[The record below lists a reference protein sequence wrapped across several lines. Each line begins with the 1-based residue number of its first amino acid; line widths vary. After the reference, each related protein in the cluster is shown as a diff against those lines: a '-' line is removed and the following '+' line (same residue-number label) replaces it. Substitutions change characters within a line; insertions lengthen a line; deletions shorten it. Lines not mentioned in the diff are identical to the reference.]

1 MRYYEKDNGMLFE
14 KPQKTA
20 ALMKYRM
27 RILECIS
34 DDGDIPEA
42 WSGCYADLCLKAA
55 GAMIGA
61 GETDEGFIYLEKAF
75 TLYDT
80 WLQIPEGKKMET
92 GSPTLFEN
100 AKISKIEKNCVVNI
114 FFEDGT
120 SVWTPYLWLF
130 WQIKDDI
137 FNAMT
142 KWPWFDNVRE
152 DERYAKLLAK
162 AKEMAEAK

>member
-1 MRYYEKDNGMLFE
+1 MRYYEKDNGMLFK

-20 ALMKYRM
+20 TLMKYRM

-61 GETDEGFIYLEKAF
+61 GESDEGFIYLEKAF

-92 GSPTLFEN
+92 GSPTLFDEHLDF
-100 AKISKIEKNCVVNI
+100 S
-114 FFEDGT
+114 FET
-120 SVWTPYLWLF
+120 LAYLNSPIVRYFLKALNPT
-130 WQIKDDI
+130 INTT
-137 FNAMT
+137 FN
-142 KWPWFDNVRE
+142 E
-152 DERYAKLLAK
+152 LGG
-162 AKEMAEAK
+162 

>member
-1 MRYYEKDNGMLFE
+1 
-14 KPQKTA
+14 
-20 ALMKYRM
+20 
-27 RILECIS
+27 
-34 DDGDIPEA
+34 
-42 WSGCYADLCLKAA
+42 
-55 GAMIGA
+55 
-61 GETDEGFIYLEKAF
+61 
-75 TLYDT
+75 
-80 WLQIPEGKKMET
+80 MET

-100 AKISKIEKNCVVNI
+100 AKIPKIEKNCVVNI

-130 WQIKDDI
+130 WQNKGDI

>member
-1 MRYYEKDNGMLFE
+1 MNNKKVKPSDSEGIVFKIFLLF
-14 KPQKTA
+14 
-20 ALMKYRM
+20 LSSV
-27 RILECIS
+27 L
-34 DDGDIPEA
+34 
-42 WSGCYADLCLKAA
+42 
-55 GAMIGA
+55 
-61 GETDEGFIYLEKAF
+61 F
-75 TLYDT
+75 
-80 WLQIPEGKKMET
+80 WLSNP
-92 GSPTLFEN
+92 
-100 AKISKIEKNCVVNI
+100 NI

-130 WQIKDDI
+130 WQNKGDI